1 MGMFCVDEVHYPTE
15 SHLGI
20 IGGAGTYAALGAAV
34 VLPLAERQRVGF
46 ICDEGHDFS
55 PDTKKEMENWSM
67 GTIFRYDPNRETTK
81 AWNKF
86 VDNEERLFKYLS
98 PKLQIVAED
107 MQPPARNAKVVHLI
121 CSPQRAFDFLNVL
134 KSENPGQKY
143 VWEPVPTECKPEQF
157 PKLKSVITQFAVDV
171 LTPNALEAAA
181 FVGLAEP
188 QTKGELEA
196 LVDTHY
202 QFAPVVVIRCG
213 SLGSFVRTPDLRK
226 WYPAYFTSDQQHRV
240 VDPSGAGNAFTG
252 GLGEALAQNLDWD
265 HAIAYASVGA
275 SFMIEQLGTPTYNKE
290 ADLWNGESGRA
301 RIEAYLKRINT
312 A

>member
-1 MGMFCVDEVHYPTE
+1 MGMFCVDEVHTPTE
-15 SHLGI
+15 SHIGI

-34 VLPLAERQRVGF
+34 VLPLAQRKRVGF

-55 PDTKKEMENWSM
+55 SKTKSEMENWSM
-67 GTIFRYDPNRETTK
+67 GTIFRYDANRETTK

-86 VDNEERLFKYLS
+86 VNNEERLFKYLS

-121 CSPQRAFDFLNVL
+121 CSPQRAFDFLHVL
-134 KSENPGQKY
+134 KKENPSQKY

-157 PKLKSVITQFAVDV
+157 PKLKAVVTQFGVDV

-181 FVGLAEP
+181 FVGLEEP
-188 QTKGELEA
+188 QTEAEVEA
-196 LVDTHY
+196 LVDSHY
-202 QFAPVVVIRCG
+202 QFASVVVIRCG
-213 SLGSFVRTPDLRK
+213 SLGSFVRSPNLRK
-226 WYPAYFTSDQQHRV
+226 WYPAYFTADQQNRV

-275 SFMIEQLGTPTYNKE
+275 SFMIEQLGTPQYDKQ
-290 ADLWNGESGRA
+290 ADLWNGESA
-301 RIEAYLKRINT
+301 QVRIETYLRRIG
-312 A
+312 AA